1 MELASYADSVRLAS
15 ISKNKDSDTYRLYKH
30 PSNFTY
36 IQKQQY
42 GIRSKLQ
49 QKSGMTDQS
58 KKNTMTVVD
67 TSTNIASHHPT
78 KGSLPPISLKREKQP
93 VLVTIPTTTGRY

>member
-15 ISKNKDSDTYRLYKH
+15 ISKNKDSDTHRLYKH

-36 IQKQQY
+36 IQKQKY
-42 GIRSKLQ
+42 RTRSKLQ
-49 QKSGMTDQS
+49 EESGTADES
-58 KKNTMTVVD
+58 KKNITTVVD

-78 KGSLPPISLKREKQP
+78 KGSHPPISLKREKQP
-93 VLVTIPTTTGRY
+93 VLVTIPTTTGH